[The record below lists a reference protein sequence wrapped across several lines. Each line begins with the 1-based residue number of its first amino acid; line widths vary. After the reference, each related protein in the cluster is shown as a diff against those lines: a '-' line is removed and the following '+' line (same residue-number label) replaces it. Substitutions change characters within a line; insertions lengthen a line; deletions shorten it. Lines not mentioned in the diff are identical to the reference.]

1 MYSYNNLVTLKNL
14 LLAKDVRCG
23 NLTENELSSQDI
35 KEVDILN
42 FRKSAQV
49 HYKVA
54 TMYLLKK
61 SILSLSIAKRFRCL
75 LPSEI
80 KKKAVS

>member
-23 NLTENELSSQDI
+23 DLTENELSSQDI

-42 FRKSAQV
+42 FRKLAQD
-49 HYKVA
+49 HYKAA
-54 TMYLLKK
+54 TIYLLKK
-61 SILSLSIAKRFRCL
+61 SILSSSTAKHFRLLLSSSFSK
-75 LPSEI
+75 
-80 KKKAVS
+80 